1 MPTPEP
7 VQGFEPVGE
16 DGSDRMPAQPT
27 AQDAQTPPPAQPHA
41 GRRKRPGRM
50 HREPVFLLVLVTYVL
65 LLGSRFL
72 DTLLTDR
79 GNAYLIVVL
88 LQLMIFIVPAFLYI
102 RWQKVS
108 FARDL
113 RLSVFRPDHL
123 LLLFSATVLLV
134 SGGLLIGMLS
144 GGLSSSF
151 GGYMLYDTFL
161 SHNDGTP
168 AGAIYLILAYAAL
181 PAVCEELIFRG
192 ILCADLE
199 KKIGVPCAVVLSA
212 LFFAC
217 LHFNLAQFPVYFY
230 AGVVLCM
237 VMYVTRSLLGAL
249 AVHFLY
255 NLYCV
260 FWQSGFAGFYRTADS
275 LGLLVMILIGAF
287 LLAAILFCAEAGRI
301 YRGWARANKPSD
313 YCGAQ
318 VTLREA
324 PRVLLHAAYTPC
336 AVISLLLYLVVVI
349 VRAILA

>member
-1 MPTPEP
+1 MITLEAVHDSEPVGNDNTEPTPE
-7 VQGFEPVGE
+7 QN
-16 DGSDRMPAQPT
+16 
-27 AQDAQTPPPAQPHA
+27 AQTPLGDEPRT
-41 GRRKRPGRM
+41 GRKKRMGRM
-50 HREPVFLLVLVTYVL
+50 HWDPVFLLVLVTYVL
-65 LLGSRFL
+65 LLGSRL
-72 DTLLTDR
+72 VDTLLTDR

-88 LQLMIFIVPAFLYI
+88 LQLMIFVVPAFLYI
-102 RWQKVS
+102 RWQKIS
-108 FARDL
+108 FSGNL
-113 RLSVFRPDHL
+113 RLTMFRPDHL

-168 AGAIYLILAYAAL
+168 AGVVYLILAYAAL

-199 KKIGVPCAVVLSA
+199 RKIGVPCAVVLSA

-217 LHFNLAQFPVYFY
+217 LHFNFAQFPVYFY
-230 AGVVLCM
+230 AGIVLCM

-255 NLYCV
+255 NVYCV

-275 LGLLVMILIGAF
+275 LGLLVMILLGAF
-287 LLAAILFCAEAGRI
+287 LLAAILFCAETSRI

-313 YCGAQ
+313 YCGAH
-318 VTLREA
+318 VTLREV
-324 PRVLLHAAYTPC
+324 PGVLLHTLYTPC
-336 AVISLLLYLVVVI
+336 AVISLLIYLVVVI